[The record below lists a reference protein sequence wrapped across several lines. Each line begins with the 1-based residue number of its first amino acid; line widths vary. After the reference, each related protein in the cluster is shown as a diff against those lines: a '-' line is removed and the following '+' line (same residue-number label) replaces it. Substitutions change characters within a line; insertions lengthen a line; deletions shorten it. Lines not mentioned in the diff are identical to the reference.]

1 VPNRPWLFASAEA
14 HYNFNDLFQ
23 RGDRLTIGMDYQ
35 WVHWF
40 FLSWEGYGALETKA
54 RIPEKNIVGANISYS
69 WHNGRYNLSLDCQN
83 LLDATVYDN
92 YKLQKPGR
100 TLFAK
105 FRLNLH

>member
-1 VPNRPWLFASAEA
+1 
-14 HYNFNDLFQ
+14 
-23 RGDRLTIGMDYQ
+23 MDYR

-100 TLFAK
+100 MLFAK
-105 FRLNLH
+105 FRINLH

>member
-1 VPNRPWLFASAEA
+1 MPNRPWFYASAEA
-14 HYNFNDLFQ
+14 RYHFRRLFSKS
-23 RGDRLTIGMDYQ
+23 DRLMLGLDYQ

-54 RIPEKNIVGANISYS
+54 RIPEKNIFGAQATYS
-69 WHNGRYNLSLDCQN
+69 WNNERYSIAVTCENLFDR
-83 LLDATVYDN
+83 TIYDN

-105 FRLNLH
+105 FRINLH